1 MGGSDINGCV
11 ITDPRYLP
19 ALELGCPSALH
30 SQSSA
35 ILQVTLTVTL
45 TLACMVVRPLKLN
58 KRPITSEKELEKG
71 VRAGCN
77 PASNFQGLFRK
88 PRFSVSSEQQGLWSA
103 TLTSYG

>member
-1 MGGSDINGCV
+1 MLLGGHGELGGYSMGGSDINGCV

-45 TLACMVVRPLKLN
+45 T
-58 KRPITSEKELEKG
+58 
-71 VRAGCN
+71 
-77 PASNFQGLFRK
+77 
-88 PRFSVSSEQQGLWSA
+88 FSM
-103 TLTSYG
+103 YGGQAPET

>member
-45 TLACMVVRPLKLN
+45 T
-58 KRPITSEKELEKG
+58 
-71 VRAGCN
+71 
-77 PASNFQGLFRK
+77 
-88 PRFSVSSEQQGLWSA
+88 FSM
-103 TLTSYG
+103 YGGQAPET